1 MKPDAGIQVVRV
13 PRAPAAGMTMIE
25 LVIVM
30 VLVSALAFFAIP
42 RLNTTGLQVVPVA
55 EQMAAEIRYAQN
67 LAFTRSQPHQF
78 TIDVGSES
86 YSISSNGSPVGLS
99 NGESSGSFAGLSVS
113 GPTSISFEPRFG
125 RPDAGGSISVSGG
138 GTTATIEIEG
148 ETGYVYV
155 VD

>member
-1 MKPDAGIQVVRV
+1 
-13 PRAPAAGMTMIE
+13 MTMIE

-42 RLNTTGLQVVPVA
+42 RLNSTGLKVVPVA
-55 EQMAAEIRYAQN
+55 EQMAAEIRYTQN
-67 LAFTRSQPHQF
+67 LAFTRSEAHEF

-86 YSISSNGSPVGLS
+86 YAISSNGSPVGLS
-99 NGESSGSFAGLSVS
+99 SGENSGSFAGLSVS

-125 RPDAGGSISVSGG
+125 RPASGGSISLSGG
-138 GTTATIEIEG
+138 GTTATIQIEG

>member
-1 MKPDAGIQVVRV
+1 MKPGAGCKEVRV
-13 PRAPAAGMTMIE
+13 PQAPASGMTMIE

-42 RLNTTGLQVVPVA
+42 RLGTNALKVVPVA

-67 LAFTRSQPHQF
+67 LAFTRSEPHQF
-78 TIDVGSES
+78 TINAGSET

-99 NGESSGSFAGLSVS
+99 NGENSGSFAGLSVS

-125 RPDAGGSISVSGG
+125 RPDSGGAISVSGG
-138 GTTATIEIEG
+138 GATATIEIEG